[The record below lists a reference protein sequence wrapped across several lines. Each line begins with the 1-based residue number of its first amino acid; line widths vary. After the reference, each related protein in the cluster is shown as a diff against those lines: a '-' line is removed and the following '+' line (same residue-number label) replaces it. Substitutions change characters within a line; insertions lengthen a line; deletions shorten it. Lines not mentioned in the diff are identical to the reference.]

1 MAEQWFYRLLGEEF
15 GPVSTELLQQLLQ
28 DGTLSPTDEVRR
40 AGSFTWQPAR
50 QALTGAPSPAAPA
63 PSAPEPEPEWY
74 CQIAGIEMGPLLLD
88 DLVRMA
94 ENGELTAEDDVRYG
108 AQGKWRKA
116 LTVGRLASV
125 MDLSKVRQLRPGMA
139 VTPPQSFAVT
149 PAPTSAAVTRRADP
163 PHVSASATVAAAAR
177 STPASG
183 MPVTTLP
190 PTPPVAGRTVSPPSS
205 APAVAHAASSSPR
218 SEVATPPAET
228 RAVRSEGTLVS
239 SPAPQQ
245 VSPRA
250 AAASTTDNQHTASSA
265 AAPERPTAAA
275 VSAPTSAPKPTP
287 AWTPPSARPPF
298 TPPKRSS
305 SGSSVDWGAL
315 WQPLLQ
321 PKVLGSLAVILLA
334 VVAVFGSSLLPKS
347 TAGDRKKLETLQ
359 KLHAEFRSLRDKKAS
374 PAEWTAFTQKADK
387 EVAAIVA
394 ELNRTAS
401 RREPW
406 KQQLLWAAKYR
417 WKEMMSTGREKP
429 IAAEKDFERNLYEA
443 ARQLGVEQTAPA
455 PKNDGPVPE
464 DPDEED

>member
-28 DGTLSPTDEVRR
+28 DGTLGPTDEVRR
-40 AGSFTWQPAR
+40 EGSSAWQPAR
-50 QALTGAPSPAAPA
+50 QALLVAPA
-63 PSAPEPEPEWY
+63 GLPPAAPEPEPEWY
-74 CQIAGIEMGPLLLD
+74 CQIAGIEMGPLLLE

-94 ENGELTAEDDVRYG
+94 ENGELTAEDEVRYG
-108 AQGKWRKA
+108 ALGKWRKA

-139 VTPPQSFAVT
+139 VTPPHPMAVT
-149 PAPTSAAVTRRADP
+149 PAPTSPSATRRADL
-163 PHVSASATVAAAAR
+163 PHVSTPTVVAATAR
-177 STPASG
+177 PTPASG
-183 MPVTTLP
+183 MSVSASP
-190 PTPPVAGRTVSPPSS
+190 PTTPVVGRTVSPPAST
-205 APAVAHAASSSPR
+205 PAVAQAASSPPR
-218 SEVATPPAET
+218 SELSSTSAEP
-228 RAVRSEGTLVS
+228 RAVRPEATQVC
-239 SPAPQQ
+239 SPPQPE
-245 VSPRA
+245 VSPREEP
-250 AAASTTDNQHTASSA
+250 ASTTDHRHPASRV
-265 AAPERPTAAA
+265 AAPERSPATSATAA
-275 VSAPTSAPKPTP
+275 SSAPKPSP
-287 AWTPPSARPPF
+287 AWTPPPTRPPF
-298 TPPKRSS
+298 TPPKKSS
-305 SGSSVDWGAL
+305 AGSSFDWSAL

-321 PKVLGSLAVILLA
+321 PKVLGSVAVMLLA

-347 TAGDRKKLETLQ
+347 TAGDRKKLETLR
-359 KLHAEFRSLRDKKAS
+359 KLHAEFRSLRDKQAS

-417 WKEMMSTGREKP
+417 WKEMMSNGREKP

-443 ARQLGVEQTAPA
+443 ARQLGEEQTAPA